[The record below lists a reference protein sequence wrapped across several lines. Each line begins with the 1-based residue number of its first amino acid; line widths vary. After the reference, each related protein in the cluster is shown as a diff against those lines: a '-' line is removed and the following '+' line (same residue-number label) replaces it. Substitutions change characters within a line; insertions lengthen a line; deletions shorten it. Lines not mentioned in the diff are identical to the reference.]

1 MLNKGASPLRRL
13 GFRRAALASFDKFE
27 SGTGWPSFTRPLEAA
42 NKFWRENM
50 KKLLTFGAAAIACA
64 AFFFGS
70 AAPAAAGSHEYC
82 RRDINEYGAL
92 SCSFDTLAQCQATAS
107 GRGDDCL
114 RDPSLRS
121 ASNAYAS
128 APDVRGNLRLRADCA
143 QASPEITGEH
153 ACEVGLMSRSKRLME

>member
-1 MLNKGASPLRRL
+1 MVFGEPL
-13 GFRRAALASFDKFE
+13 FASFDKFE

-50 KKLLTFGAAAIACA
+50 EKLLTLGAAAIACA
-64 AFFFGS
+64 AFFGN
-70 AAPAAAGSHEYC
+70 AAPAAAGPHEYC
-82 RRDINEYGAL
+82 RRDIVNYGAL

-114 RDPSLRS
+114 RDPSLPS

-128 APDVRGNLRLRADCA
+128 APDVRGTYAYAPIARKHH
-143 QASPEITGEH
+143 Q
-153 ACEVGLMSRSKRLME
+153 K